1 MKKLILVA
9 FLLLQ
14 ISVNAQ
20 DYKFSKVSKE
30 ELNEQFYPL
39 DSSASAAYL
48 YKYRRSY
55 FDYVQNEGFWL
66 VTEVHERIKIY
77 NKEGF
82 EYATRL
88 VNIYTPDRGD
98 RESVANIKAYTYYLE
113 NKKVEKEKLEDE
125 GIFKEQLDDNYTQV
139 KITMP
144 KIKEGC
150 VLEIRYKI
158 YSPYAE
164 YIGDVNFQAGIPIKK
179 YQTQIEVPEY
189 YVYKKISKGYFNIKM
204 ETDSKSAAIGSLR
217 FSTDVFKFEGDNIP
231 PLKNNE
237 PFVSN
242 ADNYRGGVKF
252 ELAET
257 DFTSIGGDFKRFS
270 SSWESVSD
278 KIYKSSNFG
287 GELDKTSYFKKDVTA
302 LLVDAK
308 SEKEKLSLIFQF
320 VKTKVKWNGNY
331 GKYASKGVKDAY
343 EENVG
348 NAADINLMLT
358 AMLRFAGLK
367 ADPVLVSSR
376 GNGVPITPTLNG
388 FNYVI
393 SIVNFADNTYALLD
407 ATEPYSLPNVLPVR
421 ALNWNGRIVKE
432 DGSSSWIKLDTDKQ
446 ASVENIIM
454 FKFTDDFV
462 GEGMI
467 RTKFENLSAL
477 DFRSNYGHIKEED
490 LRAKYEEANGI
501 EIDEFKLS
509 NTLEL
514 AKPVLRMVKFMSEDL
529 VEEISGKLYIEP
541 LIFLTQHQNPF
552 KLEERKY
559 PVDFD
564 SPWKNTNRVSFH
576 IPKGYKVESLPE
588 TLAIGLPNNIGVFKY
603 QVRQVGN
610 QIKAVSIL
618 EFNSSLISAQ
628 DYPYLKDF
636 YGKLVDKQSEKIVLI
651 KE

>member
-9 FLLLQ
+9 FLVLQ

-55 FDYVQNEGFWL
+55 FDYVQNDGFRL

-98 RESVANIKAYTYYLE
+98 RESVGNIKAYTYYLE

-125 GIFKEQLDDNYTQV
+125 GIFKEQLDDNYTQI

-189 YVYKKISKGYFNIKM
+189 YVYKKISKGYYNINM
-204 ETDSKSAAIGSLR
+204 VTSSKTAAIGSLR
-217 FSTDVFKFEGDNIP
+217 FRTDVFIFEGDNIP

-242 ADNYRGGVKF
+242 ADNYRGGMKF
-252 ELAET
+252 ELAQT
-257 DFTSIGGDFKRFS
+257 DFISVGGDFKRFS

-302 LLVDAK
+302 LLADAK
-308 SEKEKLSLIFQF
+308 SEK
-320 VKTKVKWNGNY
+320 
-331 GKYASKGVKDAY
+331 
-343 EENVG
+343 
-348 NAADINLMLT
+348 
-358 AMLRFAGLK
+358 
-367 ADPVLVSSR
+367 
-376 GNGVPITPTLNG
+376 
-388 FNYVI
+388 
-393 SIVNFADNTYALLD
+393 
-407 ATEPYSLPNVLPVR
+407 
-421 ALNWNGRIVKE
+421 
-432 DGSSSWIKLDTDKQ
+432 
-446 ASVENIIM
+446 
-454 FKFTDDFV
+454 
-462 GEGMI
+462 
-467 RTKFENLSAL
+467 
-477 DFRSNYGHIKEED
+477 
-490 LRAKYEEANGI
+490 
-501 EIDEFKLS
+501 
-509 NTLEL
+509 
-514 AKPVLRMVKFMSEDL
+514 
-529 VEEISGKLYIEP
+529 
-541 LIFLTQHQNPF
+541 
-552 KLEERKY
+552 
-559 PVDFD
+559 
-564 SPWKNTNRVSFH
+564 
-576 IPKGYKVESLPE
+576 
-588 TLAIGLPNNIGVFKY
+588 
-603 QVRQVGN
+603 
-610 QIKAVSIL
+610 
-618 EFNSSLISAQ
+618 
-628 DYPYLKDF
+628 
-636 YGKLVDKQSEKIVLI
+636 
-651 KE
+651 

>member
-1 MKKLILVA
+1 MKKCILVA
-9 FLLLQ
+9 LLLLQ
-14 ISVNAQ
+14 ISLNAQ
-20 DYKFSKVSKE
+20 NYKFDKVSEE
-30 ELNEQFYPL
+30 ELKEQFYPL

-55 FDYVQNEGFWL
+55 FDYMPNQGFLL
-66 VTEVHERIKIY
+66 VTEVQERIKIY
-77 NKEGF
+77 TKEGF

-88 VNIYTPDRGD
+88 INIYTPDHGET
-98 RESVANIKAYTYYLE
+98 ESVASIKAYTYYLE
-113 NKKVEKEKLEDE
+113 NNKVEKEKLEDE
-125 GIFKEQLDDNYTQV
+125 GVFKEQLDDNYTQV

-158 YSPYAE
+158 YSPFAD
-164 YIGDVNFQAGIPIKK
+164 YIGDVNFQTGIPTKK
-179 YQTQIEVPEY
+179 YHTQIEVPEY
-189 YVYKKISKGYFNIKM
+189 YVYKKIFKGYYNIKM
-204 ETDSKSAAIGSLR
+204 VTSSKSAAIGSLR
-217 FSTDVFKFEGDNIP
+217 FRTDVFIFDGDHVP

-237 PFVSN
+237 PFVAN

-252 ELAET
+252 ELAQT
-257 DFTSIGGDFKRFS
+257 DFISVGGDFKRFT

-278 KIYKSSNFG
+278 KIYKSSSFG
-287 GELDKTSYFKKDVTA
+287 GELDKTSYFKKDIEP
-302 LLVDAK
+302 LLANAK
-308 SEKEKLSLIFQF
+308 SEQEKLVLIFQF

-367 ADPVLVSSR
+367 ADPVLVSSK

-393 SIVNFADNTYALLD
+393 SMVTFANNTYALLD
-407 ATEPYSLPNVLPVR
+407 ATEPYSLPNLLPIR
-421 ALNWNGRIVKE
+421 ALNWNGRVVKE
-432 DGSSSWIKLDTDKQ
+432 DGTSAWIKLDTQKP

-454 FKFTDDFV
+454 LKFTDDFV
-462 GEGMI
+462 AEGMI

-477 DFRSNYGHIKEED
+477 NFRSNYGHIKEED
-490 LRAKYEEANGI
+490 LKAKYEETNGI
-501 EIDEFKLS
+501 EIEEFKLT

-514 AKPVLRMVKFMSEDL
+514 EKPLLRTVKFMSEDL

-541 LIFLTQHQNPF
+541 LFFLTQRQNPF
-552 KLEERKY
+552 KLEERQY

-564 SPWKNTNRVSFH
+564 SPWESTNRVSFQ
-576 IPKGYKVESLPE
+576 IPKGYKVETMPE
-588 TLAIGLPNNIGVFKY
+588 PLAIALPNNMGVFKY
-603 QVRQVGN
+603 QVRQLSN

-618 EFNSSLISAQ
+618 EFTSSMISAQ

-636 YGKLVDKQSEKIVLI
+636 YRMLVDKQSEKVVLI